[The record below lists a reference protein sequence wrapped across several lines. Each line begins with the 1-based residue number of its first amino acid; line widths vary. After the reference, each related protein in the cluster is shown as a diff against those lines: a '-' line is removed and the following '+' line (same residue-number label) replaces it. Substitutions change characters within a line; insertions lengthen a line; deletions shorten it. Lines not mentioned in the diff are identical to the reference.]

1 MHSMISTLKSSIGK
15 KSIMAFSGLLLS
27 LFLLTHLAGNATSFL
42 GREAFNSYAA
52 RLHSLGLLIPVFEAG
67 LLALFIVHVSV
78 GLNLFFENLEARPCR
93 YEVDAS
99 AGGRNLASRTM
110 PYTGLL
116 VLVFIIHHLARFH
129 FADAAS
135 ISDLVRDN
143 LSRPVTAWYYIF
155 SLLVLTLH
163 ISHGFWS
170 MTQTLGLSHP
180 KYDLLLNRLALAIAV
195 SIGVV
200 FMLIPLLAFFQ
211 PDFLHP
217 NGSVQAPLEVG
228 ISFIEPDKLVNSAL
242 RLVEAA
248 HS

>member
-1 MHSMISTLKSSIGK
+1 MHSMTSTLKSSIGK
-15 KSIMAFSGLLLS
+15 KSVMASSGLLLS

-42 GREAFNSYAA
+42 GREAFNSYAT

-67 LLALFIVHVSV
+67 LLALFIVHVAF

-93 YEVDAS
+93 YEIDAS
-99 AGGRNLASRTM
+99 AGGRTLASRTM

-116 VLVFIIHHLARFH
+116 VLVFIVHHLARLH
-129 FADAAS
+129 FTEAAT

-143 LSRPVTAWYYIF
+143 LSLPVTAGYYIF

-180 KYDLLLNRLALAIAV
+180 KYDLLLNRLALALGIT
-195 SIGVV
+195 IGVV
-200 FMLIPLLAFFQ
+200 FMLIPIMAFFR

-217 NGSVQAPLEVG
+217 HGSSIQAPLEVG

-242 RLVEAA
+242 R
-248 HS
+248 